1 MTELW
6 RGVQIL
12 CCRCFSY
19 GTEAGVR
26 AWFFRGGIK
35 CGRKCGVQGP
45 VLKSHVGHQV
55 PGGSLAA
62 PGTLPPT
69 CNLQTGPC
77 QPQPINQ
84 ISHLPC
90 SPFPKDNAR
99 AFFPLRW
106 QFPPTSLAGSLH
118 ISDMALTGRDELN
131 AYGVVLNGGC
141 T

>member
-1 MTELW
+1 
-6 RGVQIL
+6 RRSV
-12 CCRCFSY
+12 
-19 GTEAGVR
+19 
-26 AWFFRGGIK
+26 
-35 CGRKCGVQGP
+35 
-45 VLKSHVGHQV
+45 HQADLV
-55 PGGSLAA
+55 KIMACLAA
-62 PGTLPPT
+62 GHYRPEHKKTDSPVPRCAARAALDLIGAAKTPAGTLPPP
-69 CNLQTGPC
+69 CNLQPDPC
-77 QPQPINQ
+77 HPQPINQ